1 MDTGDTVKGDAVV
14 TVATEAV
21 LVLATPESGLFD
33 EDTAS
38 AAALKPTSSSSSVEL
53 RLEM

>member
-38 AAALKPTSSSSSVEL
+38 AALKPTSSSSSVEL